1 MKNSHATH
9 MHRLPRASFLR
20 PAVSLKLALFVIIMG
35 LAGCATQQI
44 GHDFD
49 ESKVTTFKPNQT
61 TLEEVVAELG
71 QPVERETES
80 DGQVRLHYQW
90 IKSGSGVSAY
100 VPVVSMFHTSVH
112 TDAKDVFLWF
122 GPDHKYI
129 RSEQNEMH
137 SS

>member
-1 MKNSHATH
+1 MENSIATH
-9 MHRLPRASFLR
+9 GRRLRKASSLR
-20 PAVSLKLALFVIIMG
+20 WLCSIKLVLVGILLALT
-35 LAGCATQQI
+35 GCATTI
-44 GHDFD
+44 GRNFD
-49 ESKVTTFKPNQT
+49 ESKLATFKPNQT
-61 TLEEVVAELG
+61 TMDEVIAQLG
-71 QPVERETES
+71 QPNERETES

-90 IKSGSGVSAY
+90 IKSSSGVSDY
-100 VPVVSMFHTSVH
+100 VPVVSMFHTSVN